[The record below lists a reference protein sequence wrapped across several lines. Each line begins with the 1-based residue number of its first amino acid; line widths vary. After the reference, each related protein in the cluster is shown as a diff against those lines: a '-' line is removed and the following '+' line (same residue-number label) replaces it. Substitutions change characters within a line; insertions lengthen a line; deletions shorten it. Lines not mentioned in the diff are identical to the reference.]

1 MNRTKND
8 LALSTRKKVCDLL
21 DPLLVDA
28 VDLYTRCKDAHWNVK
43 GPSFAALHELF
54 DEIAT
59 DVLVYADDLAER
71 MVELGGTAEATARD
85 VAKKSSLAPAKKKA
99 AKWQDHVERV
109 AGALASFGGSVR
121 TGIDEAAK
129 LGDADAA
136 DLLTEISRGVD
147 KWLWQVEAHL
157 EK

>member
-1 MNRTKND
+1 MNKTKND
-8 LALSTRKKVCDLL
+8 LASATRKKVCDLL

-28 VDLYTRCKDAHWNVK
+28 VDLYTRLKDAHWNVK
-43 GPSFAALHELF
+43 GPSFAALHMLF
-54 DEIAT
+54 DQIAA
-59 DVLVYADDLAER
+59 DALVYADDLAER
-71 MVELGGTAEATARD
+71 IVELGGTAEATARD
-85 VAKKSSLAPAKKKA
+85 VAKKSSLASAKKKA

-109 AGALASFGGSVR
+109 AGALAAFGGSVR
-121 TGIDEAAK
+121 AGIDRAME

>member
-8 LALSTRKKVCDLL
+8 LAHSTRKKVCDLL

-28 VDLYTRCKDAHWNVK
+28 VDLYTRLKDAHWNVK

-85 VAKKSSLAPAKKKA
+85 VAKKSSLATTKKKA
-99 AKWQDHVERV
+99 ARWQDHVERV
-109 AGALASFGGSVR
+109 AGALSSFGGSVR
-121 TGIDEAAK
+121 AGIDEAAK